1 MCNIKS
7 FMLETMH
14 ISATC
19 NDFFSISEKQCKYLS
34 ILEVLGS
41 NTKPNADY
49 LYIIYKLFFFTQF

>member
-1 MCNIKS
+1 
-7 FMLETMH
+7 MLETMH